1 MNPILGA
8 LRTGL
13 LVGVLCMAVD
23 SLAPAAPTG
32 GDEQRTAPV
41 SDAALHR
48 QLRGLIRRGGVAVA
62 FDGETRF
69 VHGDGRY
76 VPASILKLATAQAA
90 LHELGPDF
98 RFQTEVYV
106 DADNTLYV
114 RGLGDPFLVSEEW
127 RRMGTELERL
137 GVFDLELKRLV
148 VDTSA
153 FDPNLVVDGVEYTL
167 NPYDARPGALVTNFN
182 TINLMVYRANRVE
195 SAEPQTPLTPL
206 GRELV
211 KKLKLRPGEQRI
223 NLSRNPANGPRYS
236 GEVALAVFRDLGARI
251 KGGFAFGVAP
261 AGLKP
266 VLVHRSE
273 QPLTEV
279 IAGMLEFSNNFV
291 ANQLLL
297 QIALKHG
304 GAPALLNDG
313 VARLRGFLIDQMG
326 LPPDSFHLVE
336 GSGISRGNR
345 VDLRSM
351 LRITDAFYP
360 WRGLMRAHKGGE
372 RVVLAKT
379 GTLKGAYSLAGFLPA
394 PAGERRTFVVM
405 LNQTRFTREMVL
417 NRLLAAFAAPGFD
430 MAEGP

>member
-1 MNPILGA
+1 MGA
-8 LRTGL
+8 
-13 LVGVLCMAVD
+13 
-23 SLAPAAPTG
+23 
-32 GDEQRTAPV
+32 
-41 SDAALHR
+41 
-48 QLRGLIRRGGVAVA
+48 
-62 FDGETRF
+62 
-69 VHGDGRY
+69 
-76 VPASILKLATAQAA
+76 
-90 LHELGPDF
+90 
-98 RFQTEVYV
+98 
-106 DADNTLYV
+106 
-114 RGLGDPFLVSEEW
+114 
-127 RRMGTELERL
+127 ELERL
-137 GVFDLELKRLV
+137 GVFQLELRRLV

-182 TINLMVYRANRVE
+182 TINLMVYRGNRVE

-206 GRELV
+206 GQELV

-251 KGGFAFGVAP
+251 KGGFAFGVVP

-297 QIALKHG
+297 QIALKHEG
-304 GAPALLNDG
+304 PPALLNSG
-313 VARLRGFLIDQMG
+313 VERLRRFLIDQIG

-345 VDLRSM
+345 ADLQSM

-360 WRGLMRAHKGGE
+360 WRGLMRAHKGAE
-372 RVVLAKT
+372 RIVLAKT
-379 GTLKGAYSLAGFLPA
+379 GTLKGVYSLAGFLPA
-394 PAGERRTFVVM
+394 PEGERRTFVVM
-405 LNQTRFTREMVL
+405 LNQTRFTREQVFE
-417 NRLLAAFAAPGFD
+417 RLLAAFATPGFD